1 MLLWLGLVSCGE
13 PRPVTYTDQQL
24 RIVSLAP
31 AITHV
36 LIELGLQDAIVAVGD
51 YDDLAPVNTPS
62 LGRFIDLDL
71 EQLTTLAP
79 THVLA
84 MTGQAKL
91 PQRVYQMAD
100 QGRFVLADTPYPG
113 NVEQV
118 MDSIQ
123 QIGQALGREERT
135 SQMVREMRYQLD
147 AFSELTADRERPS
160 ALMLFSL
167 DPIYASAPNTV
178 NGELLRIAGGR
189 NVVVETKV
197 TAPVYDR
204 EALRALAPEVI
215 FLMLPGDPPLDGP
228 DDPRLDS
235 LRGLG
240 LPAVEN
246 GRVYLLN
253 DPTIVHAGPSVV
265 TTAVSMAVALHPDLA
280 EPIAEVFRESP

>member
-1 MLLWLGLVSCGE
+1 MVLWLGLMSCGE
-13 PRPVTYTDQQL
+13 PGPITYTDQQL

-51 YDDLAPVNTPS
+51 YDDLAPVDTPS

-79 THVLA
+79 SHVLA

-91 PQRVYQMAD
+91 PQRVYQMSER
-100 QGRFVLADTPYPG
+100 GRFKLADMSYPG
-113 NVEQV
+113 SVDQV
-118 MDSIQ
+118 LDSIQ

-135 SQMVREMRYQLD
+135 SQMISEMRYQLD
-147 AFSELTADRERPS
+147 AFAELTADRDRPS
-160 ALMLFSL
+160 TLMLFSL

-178 NGELLRIAGGR
+178 NDELLRIAGGR

-215 FLMLPGDPPLDGP
+215 FLLLPGQPPLGGP
-228 DDPRLDS
+228 DDTRLDS

-246 GRVYLLN
+246 DRVYLLN
-253 DPTIVHAGPSVV
+253 DPTILHAGPSVV